1 MAEAQLWIRNGRT
14 KFRGETAVQ
23 SVTSICSRLPQLRQI
38 NACCPCRQQ
47 YAAGRVETRAGLEMT
62 VIETNARRGVMA
74 SALDCAD
81 ALAAR
86 ASDTVLL
93 VGRLAMGIIFF
104 QSGFAKLT
112 GLGAFIGSLGNRG
125 VPFPDF
131 WGPVGAISEFTGGT
145 LIILGLGTRYAAALI
160 VIFVIIATAIS
171 HRYWE
176 FAEPA
181 RRLQQGQ
188 FFKNL
193 AITGGALFLFVCGAG
208 RFSFDALILK
218 KR

>member
-1 MAEAQLWIRNGRT
+1 M
-14 KFRGETAVQ
+14 TAID
-23 SVTSICSRLPQLRQI
+23 T
-38 NACCPCRQQ
+38 
-47 YAAGRVETRAGLEMT
+47 RVHRSGMVAILGY
-62 VIETNARRGVMA
+62 
-74 SALDCAD
+74 AD

-93 VGRLAMGIIFF
+93 IGRLAMGIIFF

-112 GLGAFIGSLGNRG
+112 GLGAFVGSLGNRG

-131 WGPVGAISEFTGGT
+131 WGPVGAISEFVGGT

-193 AITGGALFLFVCGAG
+193 AIIGGALFLFVCAAG
-208 RFSFDALILK
+208 RFSLDAVLLK

>member
-1 MAEAQLWIRNGRT
+1 
-14 KFRGETAVQ
+14 
-23 SVTSICSRLPQLRQI
+23 
-38 NACCPCRQQ
+38 
-47 YAAGRVETRAGLEMT
+47 MT
-62 VIETNARRGVMA
+62 VIETKARRGAMTA
-74 SALDCAD
+74 ILGYAD

-86 ASDTVLL
+86 TGDTVLL

-131 WGPVGAISEFTGGT
+131 WGPVGAISEFTGGA

-160 VIFVIIATAIS
+160 VLFVIVATAIS

-176 FAEPA
+176 LAEPA

-188 FFKNL
+188 FYKNL
-193 AITGGALFLFVCGAG
+193 AIIGGALFLFVCAAG
-208 RFSFDALILK
+208 RFSLDALLSR

>member
-1 MAEAQLWIRNGRT
+1 M
-14 KFRGETAVQ
+14 TA
-23 SVTSICSRLPQLRQI
+23 ID
-38 NACCPCRQQ
+38 
-47 YAAGRVETRAGLEMT
+47 TRP
-62 VIETNARRGVMA
+62 RRGVA
-74 SALDCAD
+74 ATILGYAD
-81 ALAAR
+81 AVAAR
-86 ASDTVLL
+86 TGDSVLL
-93 VGRLAMGIIFF
+93 AGRLAMGIIFF

-112 GLGAFIGSLGNRG
+112 ALSGFIGSLGNRG

-160 VIFVIIATAIS
+160 VLFVIIATAIS

-176 FAEPA
+176 FTEPA

-193 AITGGALFLFVCGAG
+193 AIIGGALFLFICAAG
-208 RFSFDALILK
+208 RYSLDALLLK
-218 KR
+218 KC

>member
-1 MAEAQLWIRNGRT
+1 M
-14 KFRGETAVQ
+14 
-23 SVTSICSRLPQLRQI
+23 TSTVMQNRRRLVSRVLG
-38 NACCPCRQQ
+38 
-47 YAAGRVETRAGLEMT
+47 Y
-62 VIETNARRGVMA
+62 
-74 SALDCAD
+74 AD

-104 QSGFAKLT
+104 QSGLAKLAA
-112 GLGAFIGSLGNRG
+112 LGAFSGSLGSRG
-125 VPFPDF
+125 VPFPGF
-131 WGPVGAISEFTGGT
+131 WGPVGAISEFVGGT
-145 LIILGLGTRYAAALI
+145 LIIFGLGTRYAAGLI

-176 FAEPA
+176 LAEPA

-188 FFKNL
+188 FYKNL
-193 AITGGALFLFVCGAG
+193 AIIGGALFLFICAAG
-208 RFSFDALILK
+208 RYSLDAALMK

>member
-1 MAEAQLWIRNGRT
+1 MR
-14 KFRGETAVQ
+14 
-23 SVTSICSRLPQLRQI
+23 SIEGQ
-38 NACCPCRQQ
+38 
-47 YAAGRVETRAGLEMT
+47 E
-62 VIETNARRGVMA
+62 RRGIA
-74 SALDCAD
+74 ATILGYSDS
-81 ALAAR
+81 LAAR
-86 ASDTVLL
+86 TSDTVLI

-104 QSGFAKLT
+104 QSGLAKLAA
-112 GLGAFIGSLGNRG
+112 LGAFSGSLGNRG

-131 WGPVGAISEFTGGT
+131 WGPVGAISEFVGGT

-181 RRLQQGQ
+181 RRLQQSQ
-188 FFKNL
+188 FYKNL
-193 AITGGALFLFVCGAG
+193 AIIGGALFLFICAAG
-208 RFSFDALILK
+208 RYSLDALLMK

>member
-1 MAEAQLWIRNGRT
+1 MLAAALPPGKHAGKLAGKHT
-14 KFRGETAVQ
+14 MTA
-23 SVTSICSRLPQLRQI
+23 ID
-38 NACCPCRQQ
+38 
-47 YAAGRVETRAGLEMT
+47 TRARRNVATT
-62 VIETNARRGVMA
+62 VLGY
-74 SALDCAD
+74 AD

-86 ASDTVLL
+86 VSDTVLL
-93 VGRLAMGIIFF
+93 IGRLAMGIIFF

-112 GLGAFIGSLGNRG
+112 GLGGFIGSLGNRG

-131 WGPVGAISEFTGGT
+131 WGPVGAISEFTGGA

-188 FFKNL
+188 FYKNL
-193 AITGGALFLFVCGAG
+193 AITGGALFLFICAAG
-208 RFSFDALILK
+208 RFSLDALLLK

>member
-1 MAEAQLWIRNGRT
+1 
-14 KFRGETAVQ
+14 
-23 SVTSICSRLPQLRQI
+23 
-38 NACCPCRQQ
+38 
-47 YAAGRVETRAGLEMT
+47 MT
-62 VIETNARRGVMA
+62 VIEPKAGGALTNAIT
-74 SALDCAD
+74 CAD
-81 ALAAR
+81 ALAVR
-86 ASDTVLL
+86 VGDTVLL

-104 QSGFAKLT
+104 QSGFTKLT
-112 GLGAFIGSLGNRG
+112 GLSAFIGSLGNRG

-188 FFKNL
+188 FFKNV
-193 AITGGALFLFVCGAG
+193 AIIGGGLFLFVCGAG

>member
-1 MAEAQLWIRNGRT
+1 M
-14 KFRGETAVQ
+14 TA
-23 SVTSICSRLPQLRQI
+23 ID
-38 NACCPCRQQ
+38 
-47 YAAGRVETRAGLEMT
+47 TRA
-62 VIETNARRGVMA
+62 RRNVMA
-74 SALDCAD
+74 SVLGYAD
-81 ALAAR
+81 TVAAR

-93 VGRLAMGIIFF
+93 IGRLAMGIIFF

-112 GLGAFIGSLGNRG
+112 GLGAFVGSLGNRG

-131 WGPVGAISEFTGGT
+131 WGPVGAISEFVGGT

-181 RRLQQGQ
+181 RRAQQGQ
-188 FFKNL
+188 FYKNL
-193 AITGGALFLFVCGAG
+193 AITGGALFLFICAAG
-208 RFSFDALILK
+208 RFSLDAVFLK

>member
-1 MAEAQLWIRNGRT
+1 MSTVVTQT
-14 KFRGETAVQ
+14 SRGISAT
-23 SVTSICSRLPQLRQI
+23 ILG
-38 NACCPCRQQ
+38 
-47 YAAGRVETRAGLEMT
+47 YAD
-62 VIETNARRGVMA
+62 
-74 SALDCAD
+74 S
-81 ALAAR
+81 LAAR
-86 ASDTVLL
+86 ASDTVLI

-104 QSGFAKLT
+104 QSGLAKLT
-112 GLGAFIGSLGNRG
+112 ALGAFSGSLGNRG

-131 WGPVGAISEFTGGT
+131 WGPVGAISEFVGGT

-188 FFKNL
+188 FYKNL
-193 AITGGALFLFVCGAG
+193 AILGGALFLFISGAG
-208 RFSFDALILK
+208 RFSFDAALMK
-218 KR
+218 NREAH

>member
-1 MAEAQLWIRNGRT
+1 M
-14 KFRGETAVQ
+14 TA
-23 SVTSICSRLPQLRQI
+23 ID
-38 NACCPCRQQ
+38 
-47 YAAGRVETRAGLEMT
+47 TR
-62 VIETNARRGVMA
+62 ARRGVA
-74 SALDCAD
+74 ATVLGYAD

-86 ASDTVLL
+86 VSDTVLL
-93 VGRLAMGIIFF
+93 IGRLAMGIIFF

-112 GLGAFIGSLGNRG
+112 GLGAFVGSLGNRG

-131 WGPVGAISEFTGGT
+131 WGPVGAISEFTGGA

-160 VIFVIIATAIS
+160 VLFVIIATAIS

-188 FFKNL
+188 FYKNL
-193 AITGGALFLFVCGAG
+193 AITGGAMFLFICGAG
-208 RFSFDALILK
+208 RISLDALLLR

>member
-1 MAEAQLWIRNGRT
+1 
-14 KFRGETAVQ
+14 
-23 SVTSICSRLPQLRQI
+23 
-38 NACCPCRQQ
+38 
-47 YAAGRVETRAGLEMT
+47 MT
-62 VIETNARRGVMA
+62 VIETKARRDVWVT
-74 SALDCAD
+74 ALDYAD
-81 ALAAR
+81 SLAAR
-86 ASDTVLL
+86 VSNTVLL

-131 WGPVGAISEFTGGT
+131 WGPVGAISEFTGGA

-160 VIFVIIATAIS
+160 VLFVIIATAIS

-188 FFKNL
+188 FYKNL
-193 AITGGALFLFVCGAG
+193 AITGGALFLFICGAG
-208 RFSFDALILK
+208 RFSLDAILLR

>member
-1 MAEAQLWIRNGRT
+1 M
-14 KFRGETAVQ
+14 TA
-23 SVTSICSRLPQLRQI
+23 ID
-38 NACCPCRQQ
+38 
-47 YAAGRVETRAGLEMT
+47 TR
-62 VIETNARRGVMA
+62 ARRGVVA
-74 SALDCAD
+74 GILGYAD
-81 ALAAR
+81 SLAAR
-86 ASDTVLL
+86 VSNTVLL
-93 VGRLAMGIIFF
+93 IGRLAMGIIFF

-112 GLGAFIGSLGNRG
+112 GLGAFVGSLGNRG

-131 WGPVGAISEFTGGT
+131 WGPVGAISEFTGGA

-160 VIFVIIATAIS
+160 VLFVIIATAIS

-188 FFKNL
+188 FYKNL
-193 AITGGALFLFVCGAG
+193 AITGGAMFLFICGAG
-208 RFSFDALILK
+208 RISLDALLLR

>member
-1 MAEAQLWIRNGRT
+1 M
-14 KFRGETAVQ
+14 TAIDTQ
-23 SVTSICSRLPQLRQI
+23 AP
-38 NACCPCRQQ
+38 
-47 YAAGRVETRAGLEMT
+47 
-62 VIETNARRGVMA
+62 RGVGA
-74 SALDCAD
+74 TILGYAD
-81 ALAAR
+81 AVAAR
-86 ASDTVLL
+86 TSDSVLL
-93 VGRLAMGIIFF
+93 AGRLAMGVIFF

-112 GLGAFIGSLGNRG
+112 GLSAFIGSLGNRG

-160 VIFVIIATAIS
+160 VLFVIVATAIS

-181 RRLQQGQ
+181 RRLQQGN

-193 AITGGALFLFVCGAG
+193 AIIGGALFLFIGGAG
-208 RFSFDALILK
+208 RFSFDALLLK

>member
-1 MAEAQLWIRNGRT
+1 MAETPLWIRNGRT
-14 KFRGETAVQ
+14 WFRDADCTAVDGHVFLFHAATIEADRGLLRR
-23 SVTSICSRLPQLRQI
+23 SATIC
-38 NACCPCRQQ
+38 CRS
-47 YAAGRVETRAGLEMT
+47 YHNPGWEHAMT
-62 VIETNARRGVMA
+62 VIEPKAGGALANAIT
-74 SALDCAD
+74 CAD

-86 ASDTVLL
+86 VGDTVLL

-104 QSGFAKLT
+104 QSGFTKLT
-112 GLGAFIGSLGNRG
+112 GLSAFISSLGNRG

-181 RRLQQGQ
+181 RRLQ
-188 FFKNL
+188 
-193 AITGGALFLFVCGAG
+193 
-208 RFSFDALILK
+208 
-218 KR
+218 

>member
-1 MAEAQLWIRNGRT
+1 MLPVASQTGGQAMTAIDT
-14 KFRGETAVQ
+14 K
-23 SVTSICSRLPQLRQI
+23 TS
-38 NACCPCRQQ
+38 
-47 YAAGRVETRAGLEMT
+47 
-62 VIETNARRGVMA
+62 RGVVA
-74 SALDCAD
+74 TALGCAD

-86 ASDTVLL
+86 VSDTVLL
-93 VGRLAMGIIFF
+93 IGRLAMGIIFF

-112 GLGAFIGSLGNRG
+112 GLDAFIGSLGNRG

-131 WGPVGAISEFTGGT
+131 WGPIGAISEFAGGT

-160 VIFVIIATAIS
+160 VVFVIIATAIS

-188 FFKNL
+188 FYKNL
-193 AITGGALFLFVCGAG
+193 AIAGGALFLFICAAG
-208 RFSFDALILK
+208 RFSLDAFLLR

>member
-1 MAEAQLWIRNGRT
+1 
-14 KFRGETAVQ
+14 
-23 SVTSICSRLPQLRQI
+23 
-38 NACCPCRQQ
+38 
-47 YAAGRVETRAGLEMT
+47 MT
-62 VIETNARRGVMA
+62 VIEPKAGGALANAIT
-74 SALDCAD
+74 CAD

-86 ASDTVLL
+86 VGDTVLL

-104 QSGFAKLT
+104 QSGFTKLT
-112 GLGAFIGSLGNRG
+112 GLSAFIGSLGNRG

-188 FFKNL
+188 FFKNV
-193 AITGGALFLFVCGAG
+193 AIIGGGLFLFVCGAG

>member
-1 MAEAQLWIRNGRT
+1 M
-14 KFRGETAVQ
+14 
-23 SVTSICSRLPQLRQI
+23 TSI
-38 NACCPCRQQ
+38 
-47 YAAGRVETRAGLEMT
+47 ETQ
-62 VIETNARRGVMA
+62 NRRGIVA
-74 SALDCAD
+74 TILGYSDS
-81 ALAAR
+81 LAAR
-86 ASDTVLL
+86 TGDTVLI

-104 QSGFAKLT
+104 QSGLAKLT
-112 GLGAFIGSLGNRG
+112 ALGAFSGSLGNRG

-131 WGPVGAISEFTGGT
+131 WGPVGAISEFVGGT
-145 LIILGLGTRYAAALI
+145 LIMLGLGTRYAAALI

-188 FFKNL
+188 FYKNL
-193 AITGGALFLFVCGAG
+193 AIIGGALFLFICAAG
-208 RFSFDALILK
+208 RFSLDAILMK

>member
-1 MAEAQLWIRNGRT
+1 
-14 KFRGETAVQ
+14 
-23 SVTSICSRLPQLRQI
+23 
-38 NACCPCRQQ
+38 
-47 YAAGRVETRAGLEMT
+47 MT
-62 VIETNARRGVMA
+62 IIETTPRRGMA
-74 SALDCAD
+74 ATILGCAD
-81 ALAAR
+81 SLADR
-86 ASDTVLL
+86 MSDTVLL
-93 VGRLAMGIIFF
+93 IGRLAMGIIFF

-131 WGPVGAISEFTGGT
+131 WGPVGAISEFLGGT

-160 VIFVIIATAIS
+160 VLFVIIATAIS

-188 FFKNL
+188 FYKNL
-193 AITGGALFLFVCGAG
+193 AIIGGALFLFICAAG
-208 RFSFDALILK
+208 RFSLDALFLK